1 MTSRSDRPT
10 LVMSNTFDPATPHAW
25 ADGVA
30 RQLGQKATTVRTDKV
45 GHGGGLDNPGTKNRV
60 AAYLDQANQGGR

>member
-1 MTSRSDRPT
+1 M
-10 LVMSNTFDPATPHAW
+10 
-25 ADGVA
+25 A

-60 AAYLDQANQGGR
+60 AAYLDQANRGGR